1 MKLLPENR
9 NTRVMAI
16 CGLVAVSM
24 VGAAYASVPLY
35 DLFCRVTG
43 YGGTTQVAQYNDESR
58 ILDRTVEIRFDASR
72 EAGFPWTFEPVQ
84 RSMTVRLGE
93 TQIAFYRA
101 TNNSDRAVTGTATYN
116 VTPYKAAPFFSK
128 LECFC
133 FTEQTLQPGESIEM
147 PVLFFV
153 DAEMDE
159 DDRYDDVRTIT
170 LSYTF
175 FESQADVAGAASR
188 RDAAP

>member
-1 MKLLPENR
+1 MKWLPENR

-16 CGLVAVSM
+16 CAGVAVAM

-43 YGGTTQVAQYNDESR
+43 YGGTTQTAQYNDETR
-58 ILDRTVEIRFDASR
+58 ILDRTVEVRFDASR
-72 EAGFPWTFEPVQ
+72 ENGFPWTFEPVQ

-93 TQIAFYRA
+93 TAIAYYRA
-101 TNNSDRAVTGTATYN
+101 TNNSNRAITGTATYN

-153 DAEMDE
+153 DAEMDAE
-159 DDRYDDVRTIT
+159 SRYDDVTTIT

-175 FESQADVAGAASR
+175 FESESEVAGAASR

>member
-1 MKLLPENR
+1 MKFLPENR
-9 NTRVMAI
+9 NTRVLTI
-16 CGLVAVSM
+16 CAGVAVAM

-43 YGGTTQVAQYNDESR
+43 YGGTTQVAQYNDETR
-58 ILDRTVEIRFDASR
+58 ILDRTVEVRFDASR
-72 EAGFPWTFEPVQ
+72 ENGFPWTFEPVQ

-93 TQIAFYRA
+93 TAIAYYRA
-101 TNNSDRAVTGTATYN
+101 TNNSDRAITGTATYN

-153 DAEMDE
+153 DAEMDAE
-159 DDRYDDVRTIT
+159 RRYDDVTTIT

-175 FESQADVAGAASR
+175 FESQAEVAGAAVG

>member
-16 CGLVAVSM
+16 CAGVAVAM

-43 YGGTTQVAQYNDESR
+43 YGGTTQVAQYNDETR
-58 ILDRTVEIRFDASR
+58 ILDRTVEVRFDASR
-72 EAGFPWTFEPVQ
+72 ENGFPWTFEPVQ

-93 TQIAFYRA
+93 TAIAYYRA
-101 TNNSDRAVTGTATYN
+101 TNNSDRAITGTATYN

-153 DAEMDE
+153 DAEMDAE
-159 DDRYDDVRTIT
+159 SRYDDVTTIT

-175 FESQADVAGAASR
+175 FESQSEVAGAAVG